1 MMNKLK
7 IITKNVAQIKTIP
20 YICINKQ
27 RIRNGKDKTIQGRLL
42 RLRLG
47 FMGNRNG
54 QQGSWI
60 WQKQNCST

>member
-27 RIRNGKDKTIQGRLL
+27 GISNGTESKISHWVFG
-42 RLRLG
+42 
-47 FMGNRNG
+47 
-54 QQGSWI
+54 
-60 WQKQNCST
+60 